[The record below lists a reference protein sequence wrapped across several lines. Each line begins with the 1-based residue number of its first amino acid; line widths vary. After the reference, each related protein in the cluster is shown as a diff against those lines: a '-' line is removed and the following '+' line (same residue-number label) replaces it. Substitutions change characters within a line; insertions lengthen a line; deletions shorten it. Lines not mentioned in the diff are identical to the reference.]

1 MWFKLNAHFFGL
13 ERDLFFYIY
22 ISPSNSSFVQKMD
35 LDKQI
40 FSKLEADITIMLMGD
55 LNAHINYDEHDFII
69 NSVAA
74 NIKNSP
80 KYFTCGDKH
89 EIWHTYLSD
98 NTVSKIIIG
107 HRDFRHFQDGCR

>member
-1 MWFKLNAHFFGL
+1 MEHTP
-13 ERDLFFYIY
+13 RDNTYESSKAETPNRNRGTMTKS
-22 ISPSNSSFVQKMD
+22 SPG
-35 LDKQI
+35 
-40 FSKLEADITIMLMGD
+40 T
-55 LNAHINYDEHDFII
+55 Y
-69 NSVAA
+69 SVAA

-80 KYFTCGDKH
+80 KYFTCGEKH

>member
-1 MWFKLNAHFFGL
+1 MVHHYFGKFGHGETDAKIHFDNCTGQ
-13 ERDLFFYIY
+13 
-22 ISPSNSSFVQKMD
+22 NK
-35 LDKQI
+35 
-40 FSKLEADITIMLMGD
+40 
-55 LNAHINYDEHDFII
+55 N

-80 KYFTCGDKH
+80 KYFTCGEKH